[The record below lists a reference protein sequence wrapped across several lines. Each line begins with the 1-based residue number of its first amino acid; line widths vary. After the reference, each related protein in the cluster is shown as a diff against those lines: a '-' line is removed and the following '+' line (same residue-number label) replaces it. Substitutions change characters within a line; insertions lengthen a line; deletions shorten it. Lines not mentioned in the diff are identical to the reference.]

1 MLGIR
6 YLTWGLV
13 LGGVLVGQTYVPDH
27 LLVKLPPGV
36 SRAELAATL
45 DAKQFEIEKLLVRR
59 LKIYLVRIIDD
70 RLSAEA
76 ALPLIRNNPFV
87 EKAQLDHYLTL
98 RQTIPNDP
106 DFTQQWNMHN
116 TGQSGGTVDADIDGP
131 EAWDLT
137 QGGINPLGDTIVVA
151 IVDGGMMLTHP
162 DLIPNLWTNYN
173 EIPGNG
179 VDDDNNG
186 YVDDIHGWNAY
197 SSNGNIPSS
206 GHGTHVA
213 GIVGAKGNNASQV
226 TGVNWNVKLM
236 AIAGSTSQTSVA
248 LEAYGYALDQRLLYD
263 STGGQFGAFV
273 VATNSSFGIDYAD
286 CNAGSYVLWNDM
298 YNALGQAGILSAAAT
313 MNNNSNVDVTG
324 DVPTGCTSDWLIA
337 VTNTTKYD
345 TKNSGAAYGAT
356 SIDLG
361 APGTAI
367 LSTYTGGGTSILT
380 GTSMASPHVAGA
392 VGFMHAAMS
401 YGFAQYYRSQ
411 PGAGALLI
419 KQAILDGTDS
429 LASLQGIT
437 VSGGRLNLYQSAL
450 IVNTTLASD
459 SLDPNPVTN
468 LQADTSIQYR
478 ITLTWNDPTQLFGG
492 DTISPFI
499 IDIRRD
505 GLLLNS
511 ISAGVE
517 TYTDLSLQGGQV
529 YTYTLVTRLID
540 NDSTSVPVSIS
551 VQVAGGECIPG
562 DASHDG
568 SVDVSD
574 IIRMIRFVLGY
585 VVPNDA
591 DLCTADVDYDGQITV
606 ADILLT
612 VDIILGTNRGEEIS
626 IQPKILMGF

>member
-1 MLGIR
+1 MLSIR
-6 YLTWGLV
+6 HLPWGL
-13 LGGVLVGQTYVPDH
+13 LLLGVLFGQTYVPDH
-27 LLVKLPPGV
+27 LLVKLQPGV
-36 SRAELAATL
+36 SRGELAASL
-45 DAKQFEIEKLLVRR
+45 DAKRFEIEKLLVRR
-59 LKIYLVRIIDD
+59 LQIYLVRIKDD
-70 RLSAEA
+70 QLSAEA
-76 ALPLIRNNPFV
+76 ALPLIRSNPFV
-87 EKAQLDHYLTL
+87 EKAQLDHYLTM

-106 DFTQQWNMHN
+106 NFTQQWNMHN

-137 QGGINPLGDTIVVA
+137 QGGVNPLGDTIVVA

-162 DLIPNLWTNYN
+162 DLVPNLWTNYN

-186 YVDDIHGWNAY
+186 YIDDIHGWNAY
-197 SSNGNIPSS
+197 NSDGNIPSS

-248 LEAYGYALDQRLLYD
+248 LEAYGYALDQRILYD
-263 STGGQFGAFV
+263 STGGQLGAFV

-286 CNAGSYVLWNDM
+286 CNSGSYVFWNDM
-298 YNALGQAGILSAAAT
+298 YNAMGQAGILSAAAT

-401 YGFAQYYRSQ
+401 YGFAQYYRNQ
-411 PGAGALLI
+411 PGDGALLI

-437 VSGGRLNLYQSAL
+437 VSGGRLNLYNSAL
-450 IVNTTLASD
+450 IVSNTLASD

-468 LQADTSIQYR
+468 LQADTSVQYR
-478 ITLTWNDPTQLFGG
+478 ITLTWNDPTHLFGG

-499 IDIRRD
+499 IDISRD
-505 GLLLNS
+505 GLFLNS
-511 ISAGVE
+511 VSAGVE
-517 TYTDLSLQGGQV
+517 TYADLSLQGGQV
-529 YTYTLVTRLID
+529 YTYTLITRLID

-568 SVDVSD
+568 NVDVSD

-585 VVPNDA
+585 AVPNDA
-591 DLCTADVDYDGQITV
+591 DLCTADVDYDGQITI

-612 VDIILGTNRGEEIS
+612 VDIILGTNGREEIT
-626 IQPKILMGF
+626 IPLQHP

>member
-1 MLGIR
+1 
-6 YLTWGLV
+6 LV
-13 LGGVLVGQTYVPDH
+13 
-27 LLVKLPPGV
+27 
-36 SRAELAATL
+36 
-45 DAKQFEIEKLLVRR
+45 
-59 LKIYLVRIIDD
+59 
-70 RLSAEA
+70 
-76 ALPLIRNNPFV
+76 
-87 EKAQLDHYLTL
+87 
-98 RQTIPNDP
+98 
-106 DFTQQWNMHN
+106 
-116 TGQSGGTVDADIDGP
+116 
-131 EAWDLT
+131 
-137 QGGINPLGDTIVVA
+137 
-151 IVDGGMMLTHP
+151 
-162 DLIPNLWTNYN
+162 PNLWTNYN

-186 YVDDIHGWNAY
+186 YIDDIHGWNAY
-197 SSNGNIPSS
+197 NSDGNIPSS

-248 LEAYGYALDQRLLYD
+248 LEAYGYALDQRILYD
-263 STGGQFGAFV
+263 STGGQLGAFV

-286 CNAGSYVLWNDM
+286 CNSGSYVFWNDM
-298 YNALGQAGILSAAAT
+298 YNAMGQAGILSAAAT

-401 YGFAQYYRSQ
+401 YGFAQYYRNQ
-411 PGAGALLI
+411 PGDGALLI

-437 VSGGRLNLYQSAL
+437 VSGGRLNLYNSAL
-450 IVNTTLASD
+450 IVSNTLASD

-468 LQADTSIQYR
+468 LQADTSVQYR
-478 ITLTWNDPTQLFGG
+478 ITLTWNDPTHLFGG

-499 IDIRRD
+499 IDISRD
-505 GLLLNS
+505 GLFLNS
-511 ISAGVE
+511 VSAGVE
-517 TYTDLSLQGGQV
+517 TYADLSLQGGQV
-529 YTYTLVTRLID
+529 YTYTLITRLID

-568 SVDVSD
+568 NVDVSD

-585 VVPNDA
+585 AVPNDA
-591 DLCTADVDYDGQITV
+591 DLCTADVDYDGQITI

-612 VDIILGTNRGEEIS
+612 VDIILGTNGREEIT
-626 IQPKILMGF
+626 IPLQHP